1 MATYKKWTSSELDFI
16 NSNQKLLSDDE
27 LAGKLSQI
35 SGQSVTTA
43 MVRRQRRK
51 LGIQKSKG
59 RRPKNR
65 VVETVVAGNTI
76 SE

>member
-27 LAGKLSQI
+27 LASKLSQI
-35 SGQSVTTA
+35 SNQTVTTA

-51 LGIQKSKG
+51 LGIQKAKG

-65 VVETVVAGNTI
+65 TVEPVVAAETI
-76 SE
+76 G